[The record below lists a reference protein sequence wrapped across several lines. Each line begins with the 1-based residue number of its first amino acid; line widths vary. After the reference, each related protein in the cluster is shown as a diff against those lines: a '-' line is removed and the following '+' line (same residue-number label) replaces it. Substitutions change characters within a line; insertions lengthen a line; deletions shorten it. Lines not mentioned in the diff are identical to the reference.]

1 MRGALFMV
9 ASLSLWMLPASSPAQ
24 LGLPGRLGVPD
35 VLDGVESLPGRLPLP
50 DIERLSPVRAAR
62 TLLDARTQ
70 RLADLV
76 RRHLDDLE
84 WDDRDYPA
92 VRGMILATGLSD
104 EQMVRLRYAG
114 FNPVREDIDALGL
127 GKFRMHTPG
136 EQQDVRRVGIDFDIR

>member
-76 RRHLDDLE
+76 RRHRSEEHTSELQSLM
-84 WDDRDYPA
+84 RNSYA
-92 VRGMILATGLSD
+92 VFCLKK
-104 EQMVRLRYAG
+104 
-114 FNPVREDIDALGL
+114 N
-127 GKFRMHTPG
+127 
-136 EQQDVRRVGIDFDIR
+136 

>member
-76 RRHLDDLE
+76 RRHPAEPDCE
-84 WDDRDYPA
+84 DRGYPA
-92 VRGMILATGLSD
+92 VPGVIIDKGLSRQ
-104 EQMVRLRYAG
+104 E
-114 FNPVREDIDALGL
+114 E
-127 GKFRMHTPG
+127 
-136 EQQDVRRVGIDFDIR
+136 